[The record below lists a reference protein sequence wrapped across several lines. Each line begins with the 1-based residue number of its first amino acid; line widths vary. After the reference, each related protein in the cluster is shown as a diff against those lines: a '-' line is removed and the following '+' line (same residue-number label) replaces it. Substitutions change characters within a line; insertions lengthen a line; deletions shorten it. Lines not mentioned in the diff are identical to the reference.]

1 MKNYFFY
8 CNQKIKKS
16 NSNLNLREYIEM
28 LLRTRK
34 YLELDSTYRNRKQ
47 YPLPSDFAVPFHI
60 SGSYNNCIEA
70 FDPVCCSAP
79 FEQSTSATTTVT
91 LTSPNTMTLVPLVS
105 SAIDNF
111 YINYYIGLIDVSVT
125 PALIQYSKIS
135 YYKGSTRVATTLG
148 NLTLPLGTYSYV
160 IRKQLPAEIPYNT
173 NTELSNII
181 PMTLLVAFTP
191 TQLTLPPSTAPENA
205 YQGMTIRLISFA
217 PYMEEYQNIV
227 SYDSTTFTV
236 TVSRPFSSVFTS
248 SDYYELLPFSRD
260 NVRPLKSQ
268 GSQVNQATSYSVRL
282 CSISIPKIVRSYTD
296 VAGVKSDE
304 MAVLQVANGG
314 TIDQYPYYYVCLY
327 SDVSR
332 DAIQPFLS
340 NNPNSSYAT
349 FRVVDGRC
357 DMSPIIKFLPNDTF
371 HMTIILPNGEVL
383 SFIQKDTQSPKEPLY
398 RLQISA
404 LFEFTRMDD
413 K

>member
-1 MKNYFFY
+1 
-8 CNQKIKKS
+8 
-16 NSNLNLREYIEM
+16 M
-28 LLRTRK
+28 LVRTRK

-47 YPLPSDFAVPFHI
+47 YPSPCDFAVPFHI

-70 FDPVCCSAP
+70 FDPVCLSAP
-79 FEQSTSATTTVT
+79 FEQTTSITSFAT
-91 LTSPNTMTLVPLVS
+91 LTSPNTITLVPLVS
-105 SAIDNF
+105 SAVDNF
-111 YINYYIGLIDVSVT
+111 YINYYIGLINISVT
-125 PALIQYSKIS
+125 PAQIQYSKIS
-135 YYKGSTRVATTLG
+135 YYKGTTRIATVLG
-148 NLTLPLGTYSYV
+148 NFTIPLGTYTYV

-173 NTELSNII
+173 NTDLSDILSMSAI
-181 PMTLLVAFTP
+181 TAFTP
-191 TQLTLPPSTAPENA
+191 TQITIQPSAAPENA
-205 YQGMTIRLISFA
+205 YVGMTLRLVSFT
-217 PYMEEYQNIV
+217 PYMEEYQTIL
-227 SYDSTTFTV
+227 SYDSTTYV
-236 TVSRPFSSVFTS
+236 ITVSRPFSNLFTTN
-248 SDYYELLPFSRD
+248 DYYELLPFSRD
-260 NVRPLKSQ
+260 NVKPLKSQ

-296 VAGVKSDE
+296 TNGAKTDE
-304 MAVLQVANGG
+304 MAVLNVANGG
-314 TIDQYPYYYVCLY
+314 GIDQYPYYYVCLY

-371 HMTIILPNGEVL
+371 HMTVMLPNGEVL